1 MCICPYAAVQNRL
14 AHSFFFTTALKAAR
28 KGSLLF
34 QSVYFVYLW
43 WILHVFWSG
52 PQVWK
57 VWCHLCLDFSL
68 VCWLLGD
75 MSGVPQKTAQ
85 LDFIFGGGSTFV
97 SEINMLLARAES
109 CCMFA
114 LEKLF
119 GSCQIVF
126 FCIILRNVAWSKSAF
141 SQMKLFQMSTVVWN
155 NRCIDVIWS
164 LWLRTSCQ
172 VITIIQKDACLDVR
186 LHFKG
191 DLMWRCEPN

>member
-1 MCICPYAAVQNRL
+1 MCLGPALRFGKCGVICV
-14 AHSFFFTTALKAAR
+14 
-28 KGSLLF
+28 
-34 QSVYFVYLW
+34 
-43 WILHVFWSG
+43 WILAWSAG
-52 PQVWK
+52 FLEICRVYRRK
-57 VWCHLCLDFSL
+57 LHSL
-68 VCWLLGD
+68 VFLG
-75 MSGVPQKTAQ
+75 GRGW
-85 LDFIFGGGSTFV
+85 GGDSAFV
-97 SEINMLLARAES
+97 SEINMLLAGAES

-119 GSCQIVF
+119 GSCQIIF
-126 FCIILRNVAWSKSAF
+126 IGIILRNVAWSKSAF

-172 VITIIQKDACLDVR
+172 VIKMIQKDACLDVM